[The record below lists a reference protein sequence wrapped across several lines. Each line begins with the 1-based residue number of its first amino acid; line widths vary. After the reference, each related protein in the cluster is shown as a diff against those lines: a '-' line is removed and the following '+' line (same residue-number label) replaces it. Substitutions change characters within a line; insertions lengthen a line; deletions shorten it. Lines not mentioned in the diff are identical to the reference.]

1 VYRRAGV
8 ATTFSPRFRD
18 VLAAAG
24 RISGLFG
31 VPLHLI
37 HAAEETSEKVER
49 FRETL
54 RALDLPENAPIHFQA
69 GPPSE
74 GILKIQS
81 KEQIDLLIAGAL
93 EQESVHRNF
102 TGDVAR
108 TLLREA
114 PCDLFLFVEPKE
126 GGTPPEHVFV
136 AIPDFTP
143 FSREVF
149 QRGASL
155 AERIGAKALTL
166 LHVQTTF
173 AQAKEK
179 ALGTDAPSSKESLE
193 AVAAESHSK
202 TLEIDTHAIRGNTGF
217 MACEFIQ
224 SNGADLLILPSRIE
238 PEQPVFAP
246 ALDWIIQVIP
256 TNVWV
261 IRHVCAKE
269 SAVSGQQ

>member
-18 VLAAAG
+18 VLAEAG
-24 RISGLFG
+24 RISGLFE

-37 HAAEETSEKVER
+37 HAAEESPEKVER

-54 RALDLPENAPIHFQA
+54 RSLDLSEDAPIHFQV
-69 GPPSE
+69 GQPSE
-74 GILKIQS
+74 AILSVQS
-81 KEQIDLLIAGAL
+81 EQQIDLLIAGAL

-108 TLLREA
+108 SLLREA

-126 GGTPPEHVFV
+126 SAAPLDHMFV
-136 AIPDFTP
+136 AIPDFGP
-143 FSREVF
+143 FSRQVF
-149 QRGASL
+149 HQSADL
-155 AERIGAKALTL
+155 AERIGTKKLTL

-173 AQAKEK
+173 AEAKEK
-179 ALGTDAPSSKESLE
+179 ALGTDAPSVQQSLE
-193 AVAAESHSK
+193 ALITASSSK
-202 TLEIDTHAIRGNTGF
+202 TLDIDTHAVRGNTGF
-217 MACEFIQ
+217 TACEFIQ
-224 SNGADLLILPSRIE
+224 SNGADLLVMPSQIGE
-238 PEQPVFAP
+238 PGQPTFAP

-261 IRHVCAKE
+261 IRQ
-269 SAVSGQQ
+269 VSGAPASSRQ

>member
-18 VLAAAG
+18 VLAEAG
-24 RISGLFG
+24 RISGLFD

-37 HAAEETSEKVER
+37 HAAEETSDKVER

-54 RALDLPENAPIHFQA
+54 RSLDLSENAPIHFQV
-69 GPPSE
+69 GEPSE
-74 GILKIQS
+74 AILNVQS
-81 KEQIDLLIAGAL
+81 HQQIDLLIAGAL

-108 TLLREA
+108 SLLREA

-126 GGTPPEHVFV
+126 GRSPPEHVFV
-136 AIPDFTP
+136 AIPDFSP
-143 FSREVF
+143 FSRRVF
-149 QRGASL
+149 QRGADL
-155 AERIGAKALTL
+155 ADRIGAKKLML

-173 AQAKEK
+173 AEAKEK
-179 ALGTDAPSSKESLE
+179 ALGTDAPSAQQNLE
-193 AVAAESHSK
+193 TLASELSSK

-217 MACEFIQ
+217 TACEFIQ
-224 SNGADLLILPSRIE
+224 SNGADLLVMPSWIGE
-238 PEQPVFAP
+238 PGQPVFAP

-256 TNVWV
+256 TNVWIV
-261 IRHVCAKE
+261 RQIAGK
-269 SAVSGQQ
+269 Q